1 MATKQSFVNVNV
13 YLKKKLYYIIVTA
26 KYINSHNV
34 CALYKVSTGIL
45 IITSINQSKLLSF

>member
-13 YLKKKLYYIIVTA
+13 YLKKKLYYIVVTT
-26 KYINSHNV
+26 KYINSHNAS
-34 CALYKVSTGIL
+34 ALYKVSTGIL